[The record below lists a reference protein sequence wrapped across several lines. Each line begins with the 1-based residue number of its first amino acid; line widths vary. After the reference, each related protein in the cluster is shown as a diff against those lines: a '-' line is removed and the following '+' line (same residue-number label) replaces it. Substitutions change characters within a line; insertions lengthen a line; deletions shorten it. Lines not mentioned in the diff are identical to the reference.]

1 MSYSY
6 LFKYIIIGDSGCGKS
21 CLLSQFID
29 KKFESSHDI
38 TIGVEFGSKLI
49 KVDGEQIKLQIW
61 DTAGQEAFR
70 SITRSYYKG
79 AIGAIIVFD
88 ITRRYTFD
96 NIKKWLIECEQ
107 YSGTY
112 INILLVGNKSDLVAR
127 QEVGSEEALEFAK
140 KNSIEY
146 IETSARTGLNVD
158 NIFIHITS
166 DILKKIKSKQI
177 DINYA
182 IGIRTGSELI
192 TPLLLSDE
200 KTVLCSCY

>member
-182 IGIRTGSELI
+182 IGIKTGSELI

>member
-1 MSYSY
+1 
-6 LFKYIIIGDSGCGKS
+6 
-21 CLLSQFID
+21 
-29 KKFESSHDI
+29 
-38 TIGVEFGSKLI
+38 
-49 KVDGEQIKLQIW
+49 
-61 DTAGQEAFR
+61 
-70 SITRSYYKG
+70 
-79 AIGAIIVFD
+79 
-88 ITRRYTFD
+88 
-96 NIKKWLIECEQ
+96 LIECEQ

-182 IGIRTGSELI
+182 IGIKTGSELI